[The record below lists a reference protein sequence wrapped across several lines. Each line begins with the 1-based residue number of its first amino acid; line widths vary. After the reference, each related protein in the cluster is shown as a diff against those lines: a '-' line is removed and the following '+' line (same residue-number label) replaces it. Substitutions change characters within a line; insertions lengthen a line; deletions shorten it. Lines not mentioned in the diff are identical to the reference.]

1 MKGLKIALIIIFVAL
16 VAFGGWYFYKKKT
29 DKDFELKLFD
39 RKVTADAKENRNM
52 KFVIEL

>member
-39 RKVTADAKENRNM
+39 RKVTADAKASRNM

>member
-1 MKGLKIALIIIFVAL
+1 MKPLKIIVIVVFVAL
-16 VAFGGWYFYKKKT
+16 LAFGGWYFYKKKT

-39 RKVTADAKENRNM
+39 RKVTADAKASRNM

>member
-1 MKGLKIALIIIFVAL
+1 MNGLKITIILMFVAL
-16 VAFGGWYFYKKKT
+16 LAFGGWYFYKKKT

-39 RKVTADAKENRNM
+39 KKVTADAKANRNM